1 MTLSVKNG
9 DLEEDASGDRKASLK
24 AARGPLLALGATVF
38 SGTSSEFTAL
48 GSKGGIPGFQLLFFL
63 RLTQFLTV
71 LVCLV
76 IFRPKL
82 IGENRRQNWLLL
94 LETLIHNLSTA
105 LVLLSFTY
113 AAPGIAFGIIQGAL
127 PLFTAGFGFIFLKEK
142 IGAIPCCGILI
153 SVTGVVL
160 VSIGMATQAVDASH
174 TLVVSIL
181 LPVAAAFTK
190 APDFVL
196 RRAILKDVS
205 GTTLYLYVTSM
216 GTVALLILT
225 FACETP
231 VWTMSA
237 EIAGYVAGVGLSQTM
252 VMLFFIAVLKVE
264 KAAIAVGLRTLVIP
278 FTIILDYFIL
288 SVVPNVLK
296 WAGLGLVVLGAVVL
310 NVHTYWAHRQEE
322 KRSSF
327 LEKMGISLPER
338 EKK

>member
-1 MTLSVKNG
+1 MALSVKND

-71 LVCLV
+71 IVCLA

-113 AAPGIAFGIIQGAL
+113 VYAAPGIAFGIIQGAL
-127 PLFTAGFGFIFLKEK
+127 PLFTAGFIFLKEK
-142 IGAIPCCGILI
+142 IGPIPCCGILI

-160 VSIGMATQAVDASH
+160 VSIGMATRAVDASR

-205 GTTLYLYVTSM
+205 GITLYLYVTSL

-278 FTIILDYFIL
+278 FTIILDYLIL
-288 SVVPNVLK
+288 SVVPNLLK

-310 NVHTYWAHRQEE
+310 NAHTYWAHCQEE
-322 KRSSF
+322 KRRSF
-327 LEKMGISLPER
+327 LEKMGISLPES